1 MKILWLTP
9 GQLSAALL
17 FGIMIAI
24 CNISIP
30 HMVDEVKPQVI
41 TPVSTPPP
49 VVITQSPAISPVLTD
64 NVTDGAKEIILAY
77 NQILLSP
84 FYLIFTLFIIVTMM
98 LSSSSRF
105 ILPVII
111 VAIGIAWMMGWI
123 GWVGF
128 VTMVGVCFM
137 SMFIPSLFRMGSD
150 NI

>member
-41 TPVSTPPP
+41 TPIPTPPP
-49 VVITQSPAISPVLTD
+49 VIITQVPVDTSISS
-64 NVTDGAKEIILAY
+64 NMTDGVAKIILEY
-77 NQILLSP
+77 NQMLLSP
-84 FYLIFTLFIIVTMM
+84 IYLIFMIIVLAITMI
-98 LSSSSRF
+98 SSSRSVIF
-105 ILPVII
+105 IVFSAVGFAYLI
-111 VAIGIAWMMGWI
+111 GWI
-123 GWVGF
+123 GFIGF
-128 VTMVGVCFM
+128 ITMMGVCFM
-137 SMFIPSLFRMGSD
+137 SMLIPSMFRMGSD

>member
-30 HMVDEVKPQVI
+30 NMVDEVKPQVI
-41 TPVSTPPP
+41 TPVPTPPP
-49 VVITQSPAISPVLTD
+49 VVITQVPIDTSVSG
-64 NVTDGAKEIILAY
+64 NMTDGVTKIILDY
-77 NQILLSP
+77 NQMLFSP
-84 FYLIFTLFIIVTMM
+84 IYLVFMVLITMVAAF
-98 LSSSSRF
+98 SSRF
-105 ILPVII
+105 MITAAF
-111 VAIGIAWMMGWI
+111 VAVGLAYMMGWI
-123 GWVGF
+123 GFIGF
-128 VTMVGVCFM
+128 ITMSGLCFM

>member
-41 TPVSTPPP
+41 TPVPTPPP
-49 VVITQSPAISPVLTD
+49 VVITQSPSVSLSSD
-64 NVTDGAKEIILAY
+64 NMTDGVSKILLEY
-77 NQILLSP
+77 NQMLLSP
-84 FYLIFTLFIIVTMM
+84 IYLIFMIVVLVMTMIAPSRSVIFIVFAVVG
-98 LSSSSRF
+98 LAY
-105 ILPVII
+105 L
-111 VAIGIAWMMGWI
+111 I

-128 VTMVGVCFM
+128 TGFITMIGVCFM
-137 SMFIPSLFRMGSD
+137 SMFIPSMFRMGSD

>member
-41 TPVSTPPP
+41 TPVPTPPP
-49 VVITQSPAISPVLTD
+49 VVITQVPVAPSLLSD
-64 NVTDGAKEIILAY
+64 NMTDGITKIILEY
-77 NQILLSP
+77 NQMLFSP
-84 FYLIFTLFIIVTMM
+84 IYLVFMVFITMIAAF
-98 LSSSSRF
+98 SSRF
-105 ILPVII
+105 MIT
-111 VAIGIAWMMGWI
+111 AAFIGVGLAYMMGWI
-123 GWVGF
+123 GFIGF
-128 VTMVGVCFM
+128 ITMSGLCFM

>member
-30 HMVDEVKPQVI
+30 NMVDEVKPQVI
-41 TPVSTPPP
+41 TPVPTPPP
-49 VVITQSPAISPVLTD
+49 VVITQAPIDTSVSG
-64 NVTDGAKEIILAY
+64 NMTDGVTKIILEY
-77 NQILLSP
+77 NQMLFSP
-84 FYLIFTLFIIVTMM
+84 IYLVFMVLITMVAAF
-98 LSSSSRF
+98 SSRF
-105 ILPVII
+105 MITAAF
-111 VAIGIAWMMGWI
+111 VAVGLAYMMGWI
-123 GWVGF
+123 GFIGF
-128 VTMVGVCFM
+128 ITMSGLCFM